1 MQRFAGTQAYFARL
15 YAIAQS
21 QYTSTANREMAANLG
36 MAAAV
41 KEKKLGYYDQFMWVM
56 KFHRKEDGATEMK
69 GTSIDQNW
77 EKKTRL
83 EYE

>member
-1 MQRFAGTQAYFARL
+1 
-15 YAIAQS
+15 
-21 QYTSTANREMAANLG
+21 

-56 KFHRKEDGATEMK
+56 KFNRKEDGSTEIK
-69 GTSIDQNW
+69 STSIDQNW